1 MVSWPCLCDITGM
14 VHDLLFPLS
23 PHMRYL
29 QVRTENP
36 GEANLFYVPF
46 LPMYRYFR
54 ERPHQQV

>member
-1 MVSWPCLCDITGM
+1 MNGPSMHP
-14 VHDLLFPLS
+14 
-23 PHMRYL
+23 L

>member
-1 MVSWPCLCDITGM
+1 MFTSQV
-14 VHDLLFPLS
+14 PLHAHPDAPS
-23 PHMRYL
+23 

-54 ERPHQQV
+54 ERPHHQV